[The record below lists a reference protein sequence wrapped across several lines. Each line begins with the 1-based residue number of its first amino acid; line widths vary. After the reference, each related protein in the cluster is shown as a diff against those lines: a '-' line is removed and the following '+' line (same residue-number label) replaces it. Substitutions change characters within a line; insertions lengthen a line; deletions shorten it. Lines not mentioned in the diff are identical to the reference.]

1 MDTHPGIAALTRAR
15 ERWNADDLNGYLALY
30 HPDAVL
36 RGAAGVGPGIDNIRQ
51 FYQAFRVAFPGSQLA
66 FEDVFA
72 AGDKVTCRYVV
83 HGKHTGPFQGMP
95 ATQKEFSL
103 PGITVLRFVDDQCVE
118 RWSQADF
125 LSLLQ
130 QLGAIPA

>member
-1 MDTHPGIAALTRAR
+1 METHAGIVALHRAR
-15 ERWNADDLNGYLALY
+15 EGWNADDLNGYLALY
-30 HPDAVL
+30 RSDAVVH
-36 RGAAGVGPGIDNIRQ
+36 GYAGVEPGIDNIRQ
-51 FYQAFRVAFPGSQLA
+51 FYQAFRVAFPGSHLV

-83 HGKHTGPFQGMP
+83 HGKHTGPFNGMP

-103 PGITVLRFVDDQCVE
+103 PGITVLRFVDDKCVE